1 MARDFSFE
9 KNITDGYVQVV
20 REFVVDFDRIT
31 ILFENAYTE
40 KQKSLY
46 FTKVISL
53 TMEKDEYI
61 FPNDYSSSYQTLIGF
76 DFEKNENIYTYCIKI
91 DEYEIIIKSIDFV
104 KLEKR

>member
-20 REFVVDFDRIT
+20 REFVLDFDSIT
-31 ILFENAYTE
+31 ILFENAYTKE
-40 KQKSLY
+40 QKSLH

-61 FPNDYSSSYQTLIGF
+61 FPDDYPSYQTLIGF
-76 DFEKNENIYTYCIKI
+76 DFEQIGDIYTYCIKI
-91 DEYEIIIKSIDFV
+91 DEYEIMIKSLDFV
-104 KLEKR
+104 ELERL